1 MEFGNYIKKQR
12 NNLGFTQSEIA
23 EKLHVTRQTISN
35 WEQGKS
41 YPDLDTLVEISD
53 IYKISID
60 ALLKGDKDLKKY
72 LDQGKAYN
80 AFSVFKGLFFIMEG
94 LFFLLTNY
102 LVDYN
107 SLIVNF
113 CTFSFLITFA
123 IAILYG
129 EHVKPFFL
137 GISKQ
142 TYRQKGYKYFNLNAV
157 SGAFE
162 DTANDYEG
170 LNEMKLGYGAVITEY
185 IGEFDIILN
194 GLTYNLYRSFN
205 KEKDEKQPKKQP
217 KKKEEE

>member
-142 TYRQKGYKYFNLNAV
+142 TYRQKGYKNSQKFSLIGKIFLGILIIIIAIMVIIRN
-157 SGAFE
+157 
-162 DTANDYEG
+162 DANNYLGTLVFIMIG
-170 LNEMKLGYGAVITEY
+170 LMNIFQKY
-185 IGEFDIILN
+185 IF
-194 GLTYNLYRSFN
+194 
-205 KEKDEKQPKKQP
+205 K
-217 KKKEEE
+217 

>member
-1 MEFGNYIKKQR
+1 MEFRNYIKKQR
-12 NNLGFTQSEIA
+12 NNLGFTQAEIA

-41 YPDLDTLVEISD
+41 YPDLDTLVKISD

-60 ALLKGDKDLKKY
+60 TLLKGDKNLKKY

-80 AFSVFKGLFFIMEG
+80 AFSVFKGLFFIMGG

-137 GISKQ
+137 GMSNQ
-142 TYRQKGYKYFNLNAV
+142 AYRQKGTNFFNQKFSLTGKIVLGLLFTIIAILVIIRN
-157 SGAFE
+157 
-162 DTANDYEG
+162 DANNYLGTLVFIMVG
-170 LNEMKLGYGAVITEY
+170 LMNIFQK
-185 IGEFDIILN
+185 
-194 GLTYNLYRSFN
+194 
-205 KEKDEKQPKKQP
+205 
-217 KKKEEE
+217 